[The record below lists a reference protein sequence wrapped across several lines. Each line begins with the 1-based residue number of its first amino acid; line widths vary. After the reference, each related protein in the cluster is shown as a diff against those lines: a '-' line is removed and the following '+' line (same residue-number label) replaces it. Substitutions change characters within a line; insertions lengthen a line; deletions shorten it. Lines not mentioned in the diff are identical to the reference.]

1 MFISSKM
8 IIFIL
13 KKMNVLKRFNFWV
26 KDNPMLGGIV
36 SVILVAA
43 PFILGMLLSAM
54 LIEGETLKDII
65 IVVLFAAY
73 LVTYYFFT
81 KFMNNL

>member
-1 MFISSKM
+1 M